1 MDEVKGFTFYRNY
14 FKFYKNLS
22 DEDKVKLID
31 SILFYMFE
39 DKEPTNLDGMVEA
52 IWENLEMPLKTSKTN
67 IKNGQK
73 GGRKKSET
81 KSEKETENITEIK
94 TEKKPKVKA
103 KSQANNISI
112 FLFLF
117 SNLNISNLNN
127 KNNIYELLK
136 EYLELRI
143 KNKYTLT
150 ETVVKRL
157 IKKLNDYGKTDEE
170 KIEII
175 TNAIN
180 GTWKDFYPLQNR
192 ESKPDW
198 FEKNFNTKKP
208 SEERL
213 KEMEELLE
221 EFKDG

>member
-1 MDEVKGFTFYRNY
+1 MNEINGFTFYRNY

-22 DEDKVKLID
+22 DEDKVRLID

-39 DKEPTNLDGMVEA
+39 NKEPTNLNGMLEA
-52 IWENLEMPLKTSKTN
+52 IWENLEMPLRTSKTN

-73 GGRKKSET
+73 GGRKK
-81 KSEKETENITEIK
+81 TENITEIK

-180 GTWKDFYPLQNR
+180 GTWKDFYPIKHSINLLPPKYSNAHER
-192 ESKPDW
+192 WEETKRK
-198 FEKNFNTKKP
+198 FLEGEK
-208 SEERL
+208 E
-213 KEMEELLE
+213 
-221 EFKDG
+221 

>member
-1 MDEVKGFTFYRNY
+1 MNEINGFTFYRNY

-22 DEDKVKLID
+22 DKDKVRLID

-39 DKEPTNLDGMVEA
+39 NKEPTNLNGMLEA
-52 IWENLEMPLKTSKTN
+52 IWENLEMPLRTSKTN
-67 IKNGQK
+67 IKNGRK
-73 GGRKKSET
+73 GGRKKTEI
-81 KSEKETENITEIK
+81 KSVKETEIK
-94 TEKKPKVKA
+94 TKTKSKVKA

-180 GTWKDFYPLQNR
+180 GTWKDFYPIKHSINLLPPKYSNAHER
-192 ESKPDW
+192 WEETKRK
-198 FEKNFNTKKP
+198 FLEGEK
-208 SEERL
+208 E
-213 KEMEELLE
+213 
-221 EFKDG
+221 